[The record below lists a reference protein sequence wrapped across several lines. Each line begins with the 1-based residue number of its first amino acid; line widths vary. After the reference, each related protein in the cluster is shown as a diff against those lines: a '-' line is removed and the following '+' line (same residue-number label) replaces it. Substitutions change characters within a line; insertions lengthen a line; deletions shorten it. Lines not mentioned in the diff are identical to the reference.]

1 MKEIQQKN
9 TGRNGDSGAP
19 SVRPHAW
26 SRSGDGGRRWHK
38 NAAAPW
44 ESAHSQKVEGLPNI
58 KSINIFGF
66 LSAKCM
72 QVVRKFGVIFDP
84 PFSFLGRHI
93 WKPPYR
99 NEGTAMRRSVRDSV
113 VGSGKKEGGRRR
125 FGRRCSVVPEERGA
139 AFPIT

>member
-44 ESAHSQKVEGLPNI
+44 ESAHSQKVKGLPNI
-58 KSINIFGF
+58 KSIHIFGF

-84 PFSFLGRHI
+84 PFLISRTSYMEAPLIETRERRCG
-93 WKPPYR
+93 
-99 NEGTAMRRSVRDSV
+99 GRSVTRWLVPARKREDDGVSV
-113 VGSGKKEGGRRR
+113 V
-125 FGRRCSVVPEERGA
+125 VVA
-139 AFPIT
+139 